1 MHTHINS
8 TQMHAYTQQ
17 AHMTAQHTH
26 HECAKSVFT
35 QADIL
40 EHVHIHPATHKLG
53 ILASSH
59 LTQSCIHVHICTC
72 RCTCI
77 FYAHTLQ
84 NPGLPHAFH
93 KEVVMQII
101 FLSFLDH
108 RLCLVPAASLSSG
121 RTTGSSHVPGLPNSS
136 HL

>member
-1 MHTHINS
+1 MLTNP

-26 HECAKSVFT
+26 HVCAKSIFT
-35 QADIL
+35 QADKL
-40 EHVHIHPATHKLG
+40 EQVHIHLATHKLG

-59 LTQSCIHVHICTC
+59 LTQSCIHVYTCMCMCTC
-72 RCTCI
+72 T
-77 FYAHTLQ
+77 FYAHILQ
-84 NPGLPHAFH
+84 NPGLPRAFH
-93 KEVVMQII
+93 KEVMMQII

-108 RLCLVPAASLSSG
+108 RLCLVPAASLSSE